1 MSISDIMIV
10 MPDKRRHR
18 GRHPQD
24 EGLFAADKEASLRA
38 AVGDLSWLLSRG
50 YAGLSSLK
58 LVGDRYDLTVRQRV
72 AVARSACSD
81 EGLAGRLRRRMDVR
95 SLGGRELAIDGYN
108 LLITIEAA
116 LAGGVILAGRDSTFR
131 DLASVHGSY
140 RSMAETTPALELIG
154 QSLQALGVRAA
165 RWMLDSPVSN
175 SGRLRQRMLDLAGEH
190 GWAWSVE
197 LVQNPDKDLMACDL
211 PVVTSDS
218 VVLDGCAAWA
228 NLARHIIETQV
239 PRAWVADMAGE

>member
-1 MSISDIMIV
+1 

-24 EGLFAADKEASLRA
+24 EGLFAADQEASLRA
-38 AVGDLSWLLSRG
+38 AVADLSWLLSRG
-50 YAGLSSLK
+50 YASPSSLK
-58 LVGDRYDLTVRQRV
+58 LAGDRYDLAVRQRV

-81 EGLAGRLRRRMDVR
+81 EGLAGRLGRRMDVHA
-95 SLGGRELAIDGYN
+95 LAGRELAIDGYN
-108 LLITIEAA
+108 LLITVESA
-116 LAGGVILAGRDSTFR
+116 LAGGVILGGRDSTYR

-154 QSLQALGVRAA
+154 RSLDSLGVRAA

-175 SGRLRQRMLDLAGEH
+175 SGRLRQRMLDLAH
-190 GWAWSVE
+190 ANGWAWSVE
-197 LVQNPDKDLMACDL
+197 LIQNPDKALIAGDL

-218 VVLDGCAAWA
+218 VVLEGCRAWT
-228 NLARHIIETQV
+228 NLARHIIDTHV
-239 PRAWVADMAGE
+239 SGAWVVDLSGR